1 MHNYQKFIE
10 TMKLVAA
17 PADVQLSVIPTQAC
31 RPDEIAFCV
40 EEILPLLPTLEAQ
53 QIISGTVAENVKE
66 IDRMFL
72 SFERQDWTEDAL
84 LHSPKWENVRTMAA
98 NVLKLTGEKAEPP
111 HLFWIRDIF

>member
-1 MHNYQKFIE
+1 MHNYQKLIE
-10 TMKLVAA
+10 TIKLVAA

-72 SFERQDWTEDAL
+72 SFERQDRTEDAL